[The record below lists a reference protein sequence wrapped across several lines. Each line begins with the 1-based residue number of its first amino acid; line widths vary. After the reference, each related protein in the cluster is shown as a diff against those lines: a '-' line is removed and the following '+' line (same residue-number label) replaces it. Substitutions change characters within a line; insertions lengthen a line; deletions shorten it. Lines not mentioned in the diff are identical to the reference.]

1 MWPRKRDGRAEETES
16 NARGPGEQASGG
28 SAPKPTW
35 QPSRTIPVSD
45 GTTPERRTTVKIL
58 FRTTALLAL
67 TALAA
72 NAQTIVGRNESTWST
87 RERLS
92 SGDRLKIASPNGAI
106 TITQGSGSDVE
117 IRAEKR
123 ADRDARMDDIGFVV
137 RRTDEGLIVCAVY
150 EDADECQPDG
160 SRRTGYDRRNRD
172 LRNRASASFTVRI
185 PDGVL
190 VSASSGNGDIA
201 INGAGSEVNAS
212 TGNGRVLVSATT
224 GRVKAS
230 TGNGQITVEG
240 ARGQVTAS
248 TGNGDVRV
256 ATSSGPVNASSG
268 NGDIDVSMNR
278 MTQAS
283 EMRFSTGSGRIV
295 LAVPEGFGADFEG
308 TTGSGEIRSEIPIRI
323 EGRSSRYRL
332 RGQLGD
338 GGERLVMSSGSGDIT
353 IRRSR

>member
-1 MWPRKRDGRAEETES
+1 MK
-16 NARGPGEQASGG
+16 
-28 SAPKPTW
+28 
-35 QPSRTIPVSD
+35 V
-45 GTTPERRTTVKIL
+45 L

-92 SGDRLKIASPNGAI
+92 SGDRLKIVSPNGGI
-106 TITQGSGSDVE
+106 TITQGSGSEVE

-137 RRTDEGLIVCAVY
+137 RRTDDGLVVCAVY

-160 SRRTGYDRRNRD
+160 SRRSYNRRNWNER
-172 LRNRASASFTVRI
+172 RNYASASFTVRI
-185 PDGVL
+185 PQGVL

-201 INGAGSEVNAS
+201 INDAGSDVNAS
-212 TGNGRVLVSATT
+212 TGNGRVLVSGTT
-224 GRVKAS
+224 GRVRAS
-230 TGNGQITVEG
+230 TGNGRVTVEG
-240 ARGQVTAS
+240 ASGPVNAS
-248 TGNGDVRV
+248 TGNGDVSV
-256 ATSSGPVNASSG
+256 STSSGPVSASSG
-268 NGDIDVSMNR
+268 NGDIEVSMSR
-278 MTQAS
+278 MSRAA

-295 LAVPEGFGADFEG
+295 LGVPEGFGADLESS
-308 TTGSGEIRSEIPIRI
+308 TGSGSITSEIPIRI
-323 EGRSSRYRL
+323 EGRASRYRL

-338 GGERLVMSSGSGDIT
+338 GGERLAMSTGSGDIL

>member
-16 NARGPGEQASGG
+16 NARGTCEQASGG

-72 NAQTIVGRNESTWST
+72 NAQTIVGRNQSTWST
-87 RERLS
+87 SERLA
-92 SGDRLKIASPNGAI
+92 SGDRLKITSPNGAI

-137 RRTDEGLIVCAVY
+137 RRTDDGLIVCAVY

-160 SRRTGYDRRNRD
+160 ARRTSSNR
-172 LRNRASASFTVRI
+172 RNRASASFTVRI

-256 ATSSGPVNASSG
+256 TTSSGPVNASSG

-278 MTQAS
+278 LTQAS

-295 LAVPEGFGADFEG
+295 LAVPDGFGADFEG